1 MTKAAVGQHARSPAR
16 KHAASAAPKKH
27 KLSAF
32 LVTGDVE
39 LWPQVGTHLTQKLIH
54 RQIDSVDELPGL
66 FAAQLGVARLGGF
79 ETDVMC
85 AGGPIL
91 GCALWSLPGASPSVL
106 QQLVTIATVPVIPMS
121 RLAVCLSTFHEINRE
136 RPKEP
141 PHWYLSLLGVDPPA
155 QRTGVGRGLL
165 TPRLARCD
173 QARVPSALTS
183 GEANVAY
190 YEAFGYT
197 ATRKIEVSG
206 NGPTHWVM
214 WRDPGGETRVR
225 RGTD

>member
-1 MTKAAVGQHARSPAR
+1 MPDITIRGVRRITRPAVLGDTGPAAAL
-16 KHAASAAPKKH
+16 
-27 KLSAF
+27 LSRAF
-32 LVTGDVE
+32 ADDPLMAWVI
-39 LWPQVGTHLTQKLIH
+39 P
-54 RQIDSVDELPGL
+54 DERVRRRRLPGL
-66 FAAQLGVARLGGF
+66 FAAQLGNAHLGGF
-79 ETDVMC
+79 YETDVMC

-91 GCALWSLPGASPSVL
+91 GCALWSPPGASPSVL
-106 QQLVTIATVPVIPMS
+106 QQLVAVATVPVIPMS
-121 RLAVCLSTFHEINRE
+121 RLVMALSTFQEINRA

-165 TPRLARCD
+165 TPRLAQCD
-173 QARVPSALTS
+173 EARVPSALTS

>member
-1 MTKAAVGQHARSPAR
+1 VLSGIGPAAALLGR
-16 KHAASAAPKKH
+16 
-27 KLSAF
+27 AF
-32 LVTGDVE
+32 ADDPLLAWVIPDE
-39 LWPQVGTHLTQKLIH
+39 QVR
-54 RQIDSVDELPGL
+54 RQRLPGL
-66 FAAQLGVARLGGF
+66 FAAQLGIAHLGGF

-85 AGGPIL
+85 AGDPIL
-91 GCALWSLPGASPSVL
+91 GCAVWSPPGASPSVL
-106 QQLVTIATVPVIPMS
+106 QQLVALATIPLIPMS
-121 RLAVCLSTFHEINRE
+121 RLAVALSTFHEINRE
-136 RPKEP
+136 RPKGP

-155 QRTGVGRGLL
+155 QRTGVARGLL

-173 QARVPSALTS
+173 EARAPSALTS

-214 WRDPGGETRVR
+214 WRNPGELANR
-225 RGTD
+225 RPGAGH

>member
-1 MTKAAVGQHARSPAR
+1 MRRITRPAGLGDTVPAAAL
-16 KHAASAAPKKH
+16 
-27 KLSAF
+27 LSRAF
-32 LVTGDVE
+32 ADDPLMAWVI
-39 LWPQVGTHLTQKLIH
+39 P
-54 RQIDSVDELPGL
+54 DERVRRRRLPGL

-106 QQLVTIATVPVIPMS
+106 QQLVTVATVPLIPMS
-121 RLAVCLSTFHEINRE
+121 RLVVALSTFHESGRA

-141 PHWYLSLLGVDPPA
+141 PHWYLSLLGVDPPV

-173 QARVPSALTS
+173 EARVPSALTS

>member
-1 MTKAAVGQHARSPAR
+1 VRRIIRPAVLGDTVPAAALLGR
-16 KHAASAAPKKH
+16 
-27 KLSAF
+27 AF
-32 LVTGDVE
+32 ADDPLFAWVI
-39 LWPQVGTHLTQKLIH
+39 P
-54 RQIDSVDELPGL
+54 DERVRRRHLPGM
-66 FAAQLGVARLGGF
+66 FAAQLGIARLGGF

-91 GCALWSLPGASPSVL
+91 GCALWSPPGASPSVL
-106 QQLVTIATVPVIPMS
+106 QQLVTIATVPLIPMS

-173 QARVPSALTS
+173 EARVPSALTS

-206 NGPTHWVM
+206 HGPTHWVM
-214 WRDPGGETRVR
+214 WRNPGGETRVR